1 MKNSIGLYF
10 NLEIKESQLAFS
22 LIKQSLRQ
30 IEQLED
36 AGIQVEY
43 LQLRANELSDPYAD
57 KQIWLKIDSSRGT
70 YMAAHTSLEWNHA
83 FINTLKT
90 VEKKMLHE
98 ELGYG
103 RPAALVEK
111 TLCPGITYAQMNN
124 INNGI
129 LHEI

>member
-10 NLEIKESQLAFS
+10 NLEIKENQTAFS

-43 LQLRANELSDPYAD
+43 LQLRAEELPDSYAD

-70 YMAAHTSLEWNHA
+70 YMASHNSLEWSQA
-83 FINTLKT
+83 FNNTLKA
-90 VEKKMLHE
+90 VEEKMLYE
-98 ELGYG
+98 EANYT
-103 RPAALVEK
+103 RHAALIEIDLSVIPTALA
-111 TLCPGITYAQMNN
+111 TL
-124 INNGI
+124 
-129 LHEI
+129 